1 MSEKYSNMEYVEFS
15 EELEEALHHPK
26 KFWKGQMQCYA
37 LVEKL
42 HKKSLFKRKKEKLYW
57 FVLGNKGNIYFFKN
71 SCHNVSKMNFS
82 SNEITY
88 MTVGL
93 TKIEITNKYNKKKYL
108 VEFFNIDTKKK
119 FDDLFKDYQRLNNI
133 EQLF

>member
-26 KFWKGQMQCYA
+26 KFWKGQMQCYV
-37 LVEKL
+37 LLEKL
-42 HKKSLFKRKKEKLYW
+42 YKKSLFKKKKEKLYW

-71 SCHNVSKMNFS
+71 SCHDVSKMNFS

-88 MTVGL
+88 MTVGP

>member
-1 MSEKYSNMEYVEFS
+1 
-15 EELEEALHHPK
+15 
-26 KFWKGQMQCYA
+26 
-37 LVEKL
+37 
-42 HKKSLFKRKKEKLYW
+42 
-57 FVLGNKGNIYFFKN
+57 
-71 SCHNVSKMNFS
+71 MNFA

-88 MTVGL
+88 MTVGA

-119 FDDLFKDYQRLNNI
+119 FDNLFKDYQRLNNI